1 MFVGRSL
8 YILGLIFVSFSGIAL
23 IITFLNSG
31 EIIFPLFG
39 LLNGFIAMGI
49 GELVI
54 DLNHRKREELKKRD

>member
-8 YILGLIFVSFSGIAL
+8 YILGLIFVSFSTIAL

-31 EIIFPLFG
+31 EFIFPLFG

-54 DLNHRKREELKKRD
+54 DLNHRKREELKNQS